1 MPDYVPAASF
11 IFECISALIAFGLPV
26 GLGVWIC
33 RSHKGAGHAILIGA
47 FCFIVSVSVLEQILH
62 ALVLSLCP
70 GLTQNAAAFTLYGCL
85 AAGVFEETARLLGL
99 RSLCKKDPAAATGF
113 AYGVGH
119 GGAEA
124 VLLVGMGLV
133 SNLMVMYMLNSGQ
146 GASLVENFTGEEL
159 ALAQQQLTT
168 LAQTPPL
175 TFLAA
180 GIERAYSL
188 AFHIAMSMLVWMTV
202 VKRLPMWGYAA
213 AIGMHALVNVPAM
226 LYQTGVLGNIWLAE
240 ALGVA
245 LCAAAVTCVWQL
257 YRRTAQ

>member
-1 MPDYVPAASF
+1 M
-11 IFECISALIAFGLPV
+11 
-26 GLGVWIC
+26 
-33 RSHKGAGHAILIGA
+33 
-47 FCFIVSVSVLEQILH
+47 LEQILH

-188 AFHIAMSMLVWMTV
+188 AFHIAMSVLVWMTV